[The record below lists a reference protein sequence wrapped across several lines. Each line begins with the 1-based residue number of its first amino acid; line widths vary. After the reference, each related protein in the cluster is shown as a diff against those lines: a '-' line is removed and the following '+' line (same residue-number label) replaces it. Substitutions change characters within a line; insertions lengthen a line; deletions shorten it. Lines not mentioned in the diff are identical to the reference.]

1 MADIGRRYPLRGQ
14 SALSPCPPPPAAS
27 AHRPRARP
35 ARMPRRDGCLD
46 PAEMQIVRRALA
58 DAAAVLLPVDCSGC
72 GAPGRAVCA
81 VCERELAG
89 DFVRRMVDE
98 VPVVSS
104 CAYEG
109 APARMIAA
117 FKDSGRIDAS
127 RALAGALCRSVVE
140 ALADDGASGVLA
152 VPVAGSMR
160 AFRRRGYDP
169 LLMLTARARIPTHRL
184 LRLSR
189 RVLDQSALD
198 ARQRHANRSGAL
210 VARRLLEGRS
220 VLLLDDVVTTGA
232 TLSDAIAA
240 VRAAG
245 GAVVGA
251 ATIAATPLRRT
262 RPGQPGSRP
271 GDDPALGLR
280 LLRNSKTSIGN
291 PDGAGLGSLRTRR

>member
-1 MADIGRRYPLRGQ
+1 
-14 SALSPCPPPPAAS
+14 
-27 AHRPRARP
+27 
-35 ARMPRRDGCLD
+35 
-46 PAEMQIVRRALA
+46 MQIVRRALA

-72 GAPGRAVCA
+72 SVPGRAVCA

-89 DFVRRMVDE
+89 DFVRRVLDG
-98 VPVVSS
+98 VPVVSA
-104 CAYEG
+104 CVYEG

-127 RALAGALCRSVVE
+127 RALAGALRRSVVE
-140 ALADDGASGVLA
+140 ALADGPSGVLA
-152 VPVAGSMR
+152 VPVAGSRR

-169 LLMLTARARIPTHRL
+169 LLKLTARARIPTHRL

-189 RVLDQSALD
+189 RVVDQSALD
-198 ARQRHANRSGAL
+198 ARQRHANRAGAL
-210 VARRLLEGRS
+210 VARQRLDGRS

-245 GAVVGA
+245 GTVVGA

-262 RPGQPGSRP
+262 RLGPPESRP
-271 GDDPALGLR
+271 GDDPGLGLR
-280 LLRNSKTSIGN
+280 LLQNSKTSLGN

>member
-1 MADIGRRYPLRGQ
+1 
-14 SALSPCPPPPAAS
+14 
-27 AHRPRARP
+27 
-35 ARMPRRDGCLD
+35 
-46 PAEMQIVRRALA
+46 MQIVRRALA

-72 GAPGRAVCA
+72 GAPGRAVCTA
-81 VCERELAG
+81 CELELTG
-89 DFVRRMVDE
+89 DFVRRMLDGVS
-98 VPVVSS
+98 VVSA

-127 RALAGALCRSVVE
+127 RALAGALLRAVVE
-140 ALADDGASGVLA
+140 ALADDGPSGVLA
-152 VPVAGSMR
+152 VPVAGSRR

-169 LLMLTARARIPTHRL
+169 LLVLTARARIPAHRL

-189 RVLDQSALD
+189 RVVDQSALD
-198 ARQRHANRSGAL
+198 ARQRHANRAGAL
-210 VARRLLEGRS
+210 VARRRLDGRS

-245 GAVVGA
+245 GAVIGA

-262 RPGQPGSRP
+262 RPGPLGSTPGH
-271 GDDPALGLR
+271 DPELGLG
-280 LLRNSKTSIGN
+280 LLHNSKTSLGN
-291 PDGAGLGSLRTRR
+291 PDEAGLGSLRTRR